1 MSTVRL
7 VRVTVIVRIWKV
19 SLLLHTPLY
28 LGKIREP
35 VSHVHLEVWTVEW
48 LLLLSYTLFYKEASL
63 ILCVL
68 PVLLLWAA
76 SAGAVEEA
84 KS

>member
-7 VRVTVIVRIWKV
+7 VRVTVIARIWKV

-35 VSHVHLEVWTVEW
+35 VSHVLLEIWTVEW
-48 LLLLSYTLFYKEASL
+48 LLLLSKILFYKEASL
-63 ILCVL
+63 VL
-68 PVLLLWAA
+68 SVRPVLLLWAA